1 MSNKSGQGNAGGWPS
16 TTGNKS
22 GDGRSNN
29 SSRSSQSNGA
39 SLSSGASKSAG
50 SQRNNLQKIRIKIL
64 GTTIYYA
71 GKSNKQF
78 LILFTHISRYSV
90 I

>member
-1 MSNKSGQGNAGGWPS
+1 MLE
-16 TTGNKS
+16 
-22 GDGRSNN
+22 DGLQPQEINLEMAEVITQVDLHNLMVLRSHRVHQN
-29 SSRSSQSNGA
+29 
-39 SLSSGASKSAG
+39 LPDH
-50 SQRNNLQKIRIKIL
+50 QRNNLQKIRIKIL